1 MRSARAAW
9 AESATSSRSA
19 DDDRDDE
26 RRDELRGELPN
37 ELPDEE
43 ALTESVGDERDEREA
58 EAEGVAPDE
67 APDEEAQAASLRRA
81 RRRQVFKVLRSD
93 ITLFTYSVRSNS
105 MPSTLSSGMPMAGL
119 PQSRHKV

>member
-26 RRDELRGELPN
+26 RRDELRD

-58 EAEGVAPDE
+58 EDEGVAPDE

-81 RRRQVFKVLRSD
+81 RRRHVFKVLRSD

-105 MPSTLSSGMPMAGL
+105 MPGTLSSGMPMAGL